1 MSDPFA
7 AARAQLKASKPHV
20 VTSTA
25 TPSKTATPA
34 SSTSK
39 TDPLAALRAQVK
51 AGKGASTPA
60 STAKV
65 DLSKLNVADRLN
77 RLEVIAQALLT
88 ASPDAAKIQKS
99 LAALKPATESARF

>member
-25 TPSKTATPA
+25 TPSKTSTTSA

-39 TDPLAALRAQVK
+39 TDPLAAVRAK
-51 AGKGASTPA
+51 LKGSKPTSTTSSTTSSYTNLLIASAHANGHSQPKMWA
-60 STAKV
+60 Q
-65 DLSKLNVADRLN
+65 NVEAYL
-77 RLEVIAQALLT
+77 ATLT
-88 ASPDAAKIQKS
+88 
-99 LAALKPATESARF
+99 SA